1 MVVVTHD
8 QVTLWTGCTAV
19 RGWWVGWGG
28 GEVIHAQTQTTVS
41 RPKNCQTKLV
51 SFISK
56 PLQYYQQLLLSG
68 RELQQ
73 YYIIVI

>member
-1 MVVVTHD
+1 MRYIVVKSKEITFEPAKMVVVTRA

-41 RPKNCQTKLV
+41 TTQKL
-51 SFISK
+51 SD
-56 PLQYYQQLLLSG
+56 
-68 RELQQ
+68 
-73 YYIIVI
+73 